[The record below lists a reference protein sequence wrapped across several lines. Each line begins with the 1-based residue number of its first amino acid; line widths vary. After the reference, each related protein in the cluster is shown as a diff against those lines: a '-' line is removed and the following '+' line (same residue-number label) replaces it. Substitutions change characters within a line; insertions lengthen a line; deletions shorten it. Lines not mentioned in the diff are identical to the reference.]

1 MATIRLLRGF
11 TATVVVLAA
20 GCGIPRD
27 PEGTLDRVEG
37 GTMRVGIIEHAPW
50 TVLADD
56 GPAGVE
62 VDLVEG
68 FARTIDAEIQW
79 FEGSQA
85 ELLTSLEDRELDLV
99 VGGLADDDAWA
110 QRVTFTQPYVTIQVA
125 VGSRRGRPPPADIE
139 GARVVARVGTPVPRL
154 VEDAGGI
161 PVRVGDLSTAE
172 GLVAAEDWELRALGR
187 VSGGLVLD
195 ESGHAMAVPAGENAW
210 LVRLE
215 RYLAA
220 RAASI
225 DELLDRHAGT

>member
-1 MATIRLLRGF
+1 MATTGRLRGF
-11 TATVVVLAA
+11 TAAVIVLAGA
-20 GCGIPRD
+20 CGVPRD
-27 PEGTLDRVEG
+27 PEGTLDRVDG
-37 GTMRVGIIEHAPW
+37 GSMRVGITERPPW
-50 TVLADD
+50 TLVGDD

-68 FARTIDAEIQW
+68 FARSIDAEIEW

-85 ELLTSLEDRELDLV
+85 ELLTSLEERELDLV
-99 VGGLADDDAWA
+99 VGGFTDDDAWA
-110 QRVTFTQPYVTIQVA
+110 QQVTFTQPYATIQVS
-125 VGSRRGRPPPADIE
+125 VGSPPDRPPPGDIE
-139 GARVVARVGTPVPRL
+139 GERVAARMGTPVPRL
-154 VEDAGGI
+154 VEDAGGT
-161 PVRVGDLSTAE
+161 PVRVEDLSAVT